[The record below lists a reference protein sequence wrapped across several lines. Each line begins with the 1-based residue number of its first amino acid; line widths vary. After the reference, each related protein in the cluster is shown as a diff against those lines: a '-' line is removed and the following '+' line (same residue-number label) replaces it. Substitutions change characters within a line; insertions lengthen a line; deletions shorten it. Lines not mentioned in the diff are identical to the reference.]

1 MAKAKKVEEKE
12 GLITVTRTYLNQVVE
27 TRKRIKIRPFATDT
41 ANVSV
46 KLGATIS
53 VGGAGSF
60 EFARID
66 VMIAMPAYV
75 EEVLDVYKEVRDT
88 VEGLVEKEVAKVTA
102 DEVGGDGS

>member
-1 MAKAKKVEEKE
+1 MAKAKAVSEKE
-12 GLITVTRTYLNQVVE
+12 GLITVTRTYLNQVHE

-46 KLGATIS
+46 KLGATIA
-53 VGGAGSF
+53 VGGPGSF

-66 VMIAMPAYV
+66 VMISMPSYV

-88 VEGLVEKEVAKVTA
+88 VEDLVDKEVAKVT
-102 DEVGGDGS
+102 DEVNSDGS